1 MRYAIISDLH
11 ANLQAWKA
19 LELDILSNRVDF
31 TICLGDVVGYGPNPV
46 EVLQLAHRTVN
57 AFVLGNH
64 DAVVCGK
71 LDDALFNDNAQA
83 SIRWTRARL
92 GAQAVRFLGEF
103 PLTLTGPGFRCTHG
117 DFAAPAQFDYVLD
130 AEAAI
135 PSWAAVKEPLL
146 FAGHTH
152 DPALFLLGPSGI
164 PRTVGIQ
171 DFALED
177 GKRYFVN
184 FGSGGHPRDGDPRAS
199 YGIYDTDQQAV
210 FWRRVPFDLDAY
222 RDALSRAGL
231 STETSPFL
239 THDPRLGR
247 PPLREMLSF
256 SPPSTPGQAARDT
269 VAVQDITTLKR
280 QARLWKLAVV
290 GLVLGITLTA
300 GAGIL
305 AIWRNQTRG
314 LTIEDPIFGTHEATA
329 TSNSPNH
336 LFLPAAPVAPG
347 QPCPGWK
354 ILLGNRYRQKVE
366 VEFDGAMTP
375 NLVLTSGTLRD
386 ELCLTAEPLEVAP
399 GTRVYPEA
407 QFLKAP
413 GFEGQIALVGSLTRR
428 TDKGLETLERFYVKE
443 PNQLLPDGWLRAKQK
458 FEIPA
463 RGTRIQ
469 LHIRGTFR
477 GQIRIRGLSLT
488 TVSPGKSVSGKP

>member
-19 LELDILSNRVDF
+19 IELDIRSNRVDY
-31 TICLGDVVGYGPNPV
+31 TVCLGDVVGYGPNPA
-46 EVLQLAHRTVN
+46 EVLQSVHRSVN

-71 LDDALFNDNAQA
+71 LDDTLFNDRAQE
-83 SIRWTRARL
+83 SIRWTRTQL
-92 GAQAVRFLGEF
+92 GINAIRFLGEF

-117 DFAAPAQFDYVLD
+117 DFAVPAQFNYVVTAGD
-130 AEAAI
+130 AL
-135 PSWAAVKEPLL
+135 PSWAAAGEPLL

-164 PRTVGIQ
+164 PRTVEIQ
-171 DFALED
+171 DFSIEE

-184 FGSGGHPRDGDPRAS
+184 FGSAGHPRDGDPRAS
-199 YGIYDTDQQAV
+199 YGIYDTDSQAV

-222 RDALSRAGL
+222 RDALSHAGL
-231 STETSPFL
+231 SAETSHFL
-239 THDPRLGR
+239 NHDPRLGR

-256 SPPSTPGQAARDT
+256 SPPARLDQAARNT
-269 VAVQDITTLKR
+269 VEVQDITTLKR
-280 QARLWKLAVV
+280 HARLWKIAAI
-290 GLVLGITLTA
+290 GLVLCTALTA
-300 GAGIL
+300 GVGLL
-305 AIWRNQTRG
+305 AIWRDHTRG
-314 LTIEDPIFGTHEATA
+314 RVIEDPAFGTRGADGIGNRLA
-329 TSNSPNH
+329 
-336 LFLPAAPVAPG
+336 LPATPVPPG
-347 QPCPGWK
+347 QPYPGWR
-354 ILLGNRYRQKVE
+354 ILLGNRHRQQVE
-366 VEFDGAMTP
+366 VMTDGAGTTHM
-375 NLVLTSGTLRD
+375 VLSSRTLRD
-386 ELCLTAEPLEVAP
+386 EICLTAEPLEVAP

-428 TDKGLETLERFYVKE
+428 TDQGLETLDRYYVKE

-463 RGTRIQ
+463 RGTQIQ

-477 GQIRIRGLSLT
+477 GQVKIRGLSLT
-488 TVSPGKSVSGKP
+488 TVSPGKSASGKP